1 MINNDILNTQIDLLY
16 KEIDQTNNK
25 TKLLSQD
32 KIIIQAEIENTE
44 QRIEILNSKIRDLKA
59 HGQKINELYTRTWKS
74 VESAK
79 EYEKEIVEKLAR
91 HIKLENDIAED
102 LLKYRGIV
110 AESRSS
116 YQKFEVK
123 RIWLVMVTDATIVLQ
138 KDSDGKH
145 ILKIS
150 DGEKLDQYK
159 IAEIDSI
166 FMHPTKQDRFFLRAN
181 EEGDQEY
188 ESESAIKIMEL
199 IRELIFS
206 DRMRENSD

>member
-1 MINNDILNTQIDLLY
+1 
-16 KEIDQTNNK
+16 
-25 TKLLSQD
+25 
-32 KIIIQAEIENTE
+32 
-44 QRIEILNSKIRDLKA
+44 
-59 HGQKINELYTRTWKS
+59 
-74 VESAK
+74 
-79 EYEKEIVEKLAR
+79 
-91 HIKLENDIAED
+91 
-102 LLKYRGIV
+102 
-110 AESRSS
+110 
-116 YQKFEVK
+116 
-123 RIWLVMVTDATIVLQ
+123 MVTDATIVLQ